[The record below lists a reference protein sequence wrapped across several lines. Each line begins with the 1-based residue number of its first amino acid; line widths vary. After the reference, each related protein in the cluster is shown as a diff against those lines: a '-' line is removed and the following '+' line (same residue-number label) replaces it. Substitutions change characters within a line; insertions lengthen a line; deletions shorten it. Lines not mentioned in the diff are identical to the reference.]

1 MNLKAFAVSGKKNSG
16 KTTTVENIIKEL
28 RNQNYTVGSVKD
40 IHDNVEFD
48 KEGSDTDRHKKAG
61 AQLVTARGVVET
73 DLMFQRRLELDEI
86 LNFYSYDYVVLEG
99 FKSFSLPKIL
109 CAKSLEE
116 IDELMDKDV
125 FAVSGLIAEKI
136 EEYKGCPVIN
146 SIDDVEKL
154 VQLIKDKVGDW
165 SKDMSDYQLTLSI
178 GGKDIAMLPFVQN
191 ILLHGITGMLS
202 QLKGYTQK
210 GDIMI
215 KIRR

>member
-40 IHDNVEFD
+40 IHDNVDFD

-73 DLMFQRRLELDEI
+73 DVMFQRRLELDEI

-116 IDELMDKDV
+116 IDELMDEDV
-125 FAVSGLIAEKI
+125 FAVSGRIAEKI

-210 GDIMI
+210 GDIVI